1 MSKIRLKEVAKV
13 ADKRITPSKQF
24 RHPEME
30 IRSNN
35 VKFRVL
41 SSPGKWRSNMGMR
54 IGGASP
60 TTETSQSTSVANWQQ
75 RQQSFQDMMSALQ
88 SGDLSAAQQSFKNL
102 GGNSNVQGN
111 SPLAQLGQAL
121 KNGDLAGA
129 HEAAQTLQSNRAVA
143 TPSEPSSSTSGSG
156 SVINVTG

>member
-1 MSKIRLKEVAKV
+1 
-13 ADKRITPSKQF
+13 
-24 RHPEME
+24 
-30 IRSNN
+30 
-35 VKFRVL
+35 
-41 SSPGKWRSNMGMR
+41 MGMR
-54 IGGASP
+54 IGGASS
-60 TTETSQSTSVANWQQ
+60 TTETSQSTPVANWQQ

-129 HEAAQTLQSNRAVA
+129 QDAAQTLQNNRSVA
-143 TPSEPSSSTSGSG
+143 TPSETLSSTSGSPG
-156 SVINVTG
+156 SLINVTG